1 MQTAAQTRR
10 VQIRDETTAEL
21 ALRITRLV
29 IELAESSELRS
40 QSSFAKALGL
50 DQSTLELS
58 LEEYFRKISVSFSF
72 TLC

>member
-29 IELAESSELRS
+29 IELAESSELRA